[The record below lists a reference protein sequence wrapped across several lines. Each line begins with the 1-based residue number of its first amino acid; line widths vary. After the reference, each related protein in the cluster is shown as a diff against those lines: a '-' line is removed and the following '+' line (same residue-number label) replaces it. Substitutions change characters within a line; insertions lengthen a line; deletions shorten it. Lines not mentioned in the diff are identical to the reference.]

1 VEAFILMTGLA
12 DEIDAAIAE
21 AVKGLRAY
29 GYSWAE
35 IGSRLGIT
43 CQAAQ
48 QRWGYNV
55 ASPAVPHTTATG
67 GKSRSPHTFHFG
79 REQARASSPIR
90 AGQRHRSSKLGISIR
105 LAAIAVGCPCS
116 AWTCGFRCALAG
128 QQGAPRRNTSY
139 RSGGDMA
146 QTKASTSVK
155 NKALYKR
162 LRNLGV
168 SVKESTRVANAN
180 KSRPPG
186 KKDSQR
192 GGAATSYANWKVP
205 QLRRRA
211 KKVGIKGRSTMNKK
225 QLIKALRTS

>member
-1 VEAFILMTGLA
+1 MEAFILMTGLA

-43 CQAAQ
+43 RQAAQ

-90 AGQRHRSSKLGISIR
+90 AGQRHRASKLGITIR
-105 LAAIAVGCPCS
+105 LAAIAVVAPAQPGLV
-116 AWTCGFRCALAG
+116 GL
-128 QQGAPRRNTSY
+128 GAP
-139 RSGGDMA
+139 
-146 QTKASTSVK
+146 
-155 NKALYKR
+155 
-162 LRNLGV
+162 
-168 SVKESTRVANAN
+168 
-180 KSRPPG
+180 
-186 KKDSQR
+186 
-192 GGAATSYANWKVP
+192 
-205 QLRRRA
+205 
-211 KKVGIKGRSTMNKK
+211 
-225 QLIKALRTS
+225 